1 MKCQHASY
9 RSQSPNPLPRL
20 ARLAIVVIS
29 LTWQTAAADEND
41 IVGTWLTGDGDGW
54 VDVVRSASGISGVV
68 AGSPNDDP
76 DRSRFDDKNPD
87 PALQE
92 RELLGLELFSGFHF
106 DGEDRWI
113 GGTIYDPNSGKT
125 YRCII
130 TVLDDNKLKV
140 RGYIG
145 IPMLGRTEIWTR
157 KKT

>member
-9 RSQSPNPLPRL
+9 RSQFPNPLPRL

-29 LTWQTAAADEND
+29 LTWQPAAADEND

-54 VDVVRSASGISGVV
+54 VDVVRTGTGISGVV
-68 AGSPNDDP
+68 AGTPNDDP
-76 DRSRFDDKNPD
+76 DRSRFDVKNPD

-92 RELLGLELFSGFHF
+92 RELLGLELFSGFRF

-113 GGTIYDPNSGKT
+113 NGRIYDPNNGKT